1 MPFPPKLLHEGEEV
15 VLDLRPH
22 WWYLAGPSAF
32 LFVALAGLLAV
43 ASTEPPDLVIWTAAG
58 IAVGAVAWFAGRY
71 LRWTTTQFVLTT
83 DRIIHR
89 HGVLAKRAIEIPL
102 DRVNTIFSS
111 QRIVERMVGTG
122 DLVVESGGEL
132 GQQTFSDIP
141 RPGRVQNE
149 IYGQIEADQARATGA
164 GRLPD
169 PVDQLERLDELRRRG
184 VVTEAEF
191 QAKKARLLD
200 RL

>member
-1 MPFPPKLLHEGEEV
+1 VPFPPKLLHEHEEV

-32 LFVALAGLLAV
+32 LVVALAGLVAV
-43 ASTEPPDLVIWTAAG
+43 SSTDAPDWVVWGAAG
-58 IAVGAVAWFAGRY
+58 VAVGSVAWFAGRY
-71 LRWTTTQFVLTT
+71 LRWTTTQF
-83 DRIIHR
+83 
-89 HGVLAKRAIEIPL
+89 

-141 RPGRVQNE
+141 RPALVQNE
-149 IYGQIEADQARATGA
+149 IYGQIEADQVRAAGA
-164 GRLPD
+164 GRVPD
-169 PVDQLERLDELRRRG
+169 PVDQLDRLDDLRRRG
-184 VVTEAEF
+184 VISDAEF
-191 QAKKARLLD
+191 QAKKAQLLD